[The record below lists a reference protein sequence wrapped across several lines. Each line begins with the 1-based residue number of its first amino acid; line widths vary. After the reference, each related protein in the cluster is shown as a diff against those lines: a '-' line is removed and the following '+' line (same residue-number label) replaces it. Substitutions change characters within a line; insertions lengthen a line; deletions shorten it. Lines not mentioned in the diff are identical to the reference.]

1 MNTVTPILSIC
12 IPVKDFDVHPLAES
26 LLVEIRSKKL
36 AIEIL
41 LVEDGS
47 GEAAKQLNADLI
59 QEPEI
64 SIFYF
69 EANKGRSA
77 ARNFLAAQAKAEIL
91 LFIDA
96 DSLPISVDF
105 ITYYLS
111 VIKNDTILCGG
122 THYSPA
128 YRTRQTQLHWKY
140 GSTREVSSSLDK
152 EGEGFKSNNFCLY
165 KSVFNTILFNE
176 GLTQYGHEDT
186 LFGIIATKKK
196 IKTECI
202 DNAVIHTGLENN
214 TAFLDKTE
222 QSIQSL
228 ASIVQRNLL
237 TEEELLLNFRIL
249 AAYKKLKDY
258 HLHFILRLFLPV
270 QPVIKKILIGFSGPL
285 FLFDLYKLLLLCK
298 QSIFIQS
305 GNK

>member
-1 MNTVTPILSIC
+1 MTTVTPILSIC
-12 IPVKDFDVHPLAES
+12 IPVKDFDVHPLVES
-26 LLVEIRSKKL
+26 LLVEIRNKKL

-47 GEAAKQLNADLI
+47 AEAGKQLNADL
-59 QEPEI
+59 QHEPEV
-64 SIFYF
+64 SLFYF
-69 EANKGRSA
+69 ETNKGRSA
-77 ARNFLAAQAKAEIL
+77 ARNFLAAQAKGEVL

-111 VIKNDTILCGG
+111 LVKSNSILCGG
-122 THYSPA
+122 THYSTA

-140 GSTREVSSSLDK
+140 GSTREVSSSLHK

-165 KSVFNTILFNE
+165 KSAFNTILFNE

-186 LFGIIATKKK
+186 LFGIIATKQK
-196 IKTECI
+196 IKIECI

-214 TAFLDKTE
+214 TEFLNKAE

-228 ASIVQRNLL
+228 ATIVQYNML
-237 TEEELLLNFRIL
+237 TGEELLLNFKLI
-249 AAYKKLKDY
+249 AAYKKLGEY
-258 HLHFILRLFLPV
+258 RLHFILRLILPA
-270 QPVIKKILIGFSGPL
+270 QPLIKKILIWFSGPL
-285 FLFDLYKLLLLCK
+285 VLFDLYKLLSLHK
-298 QSIFIQS
+298 QSILIQS

>member
-1 MNTVTPILSIC
+1 MNTATPTLSIC

-26 LLVEIRSKKL
+26 LLAEIRDKKL
-36 AIEIL
+36 AVEIL

-47 GEAAKQLNADLI
+47 AETGKRLNADLI
-59 QEPEI
+59 HEPEV
-64 SIFYF
+64 SLFYF
-69 EANKGRSA
+69 DTNKGRSA
-77 ARNFLAAQAKAEIL
+77 ARNFLAVQAKAEVL

-96 DSLPISVDF
+96 DSLPISSDF
-105 ITYYLS
+105 LTYYLS
-111 VIKNDTILCGG
+111 LIKKDTILCGG
-122 THYSPA
+122 THYSAA
-128 YRTRQTQLHWKY
+128 YRTPQTQLHWKY

-186 LFGIIATKKK
+186 LFGIIATKQK
-196 IKTECI
+196 IKIDCI

-214 TAFLDKTE
+214 TEFLNKAE

-228 ASIVQRNLL
+228 ATIVRHHML
-237 TEEELLLNFRIL
+237 TEEELLMNFKLI
-249 AAYKKLKDY
+249 AAYKKLRKY
-258 HLHFILRLFLPV
+258 GLHFILRLLLPT
-270 QPVIKKILIGFSGPL
+270 QPIIKKILIWFSGPL
-285 FLFDLYKLLLLCK
+285 VLFDLYKLLLLHK
-298 QSIFIQS
+298 QSVLIQS